1 MFNRDLPPL
10 PNAVSKLRPTLP
22 RPVLQR
28 NLPEPSA
35 LVAPSL
41 LRHGCYFLQY
51 VPITMDSPGL
61 NTQMSYQGTMRVEKH
76 GDLIQSSIE
85 PLHFDD
91 ALTISADLYIHDGID
106 QPDPADGIPIFPRN
120 HYRCYLRVT
129 SIQPAAVEDQ
139 LEGADSLQGVL
150 LTFDRYRYYTNNHSW
165 SSEGQFE
172 AVLQPVAALPDAPDE
187 TDRWTG
193 RVFGESGLP
202 VAQMTLDW
210 VSPYLRQ
217 AVIEVDRVAQAEAPL
232 ENSQGLDWPTIF
244 AQADWDV
251 TLQQSDD
258 PISEPSGETWSLAE
272 LHAAMLESRDT
283 TDLDKAWHYHLL
295 CVQRIKGASRGIMYD
310 SESIDSNNLP
320 REGAA
325 VATHWQIPDSESW
338 GTTRG
343 MRFGQASD
351 LYFRT
356 AVHEIGHTMGLRHNL
371 QDTGFMMAT
380 SVLTRM
386 TGEHDFPDNIAW
398 RFSDINSKRLRHM
411 PDPWVRPGMMPANRP
426 FAETPISRDD
436 LYIETEGLR
445 LTVEPL
451 LEVVPMGAPVRI
463 NLRLHNEQGGP
474 AQVPDSLSLKSEHVR
489 GSVIDP
495 AGTERTFQSVFQCV
509 DGEHLQTLESQ
520 ESIQHAVTLLRG
532 VQGALFPTPGIY
544 QIELELLWHVEGVLL
559 KVSDRTYIMVTPPV
573 DEAHARAALKALT
586 TPDLLLTLALGGD
599 HLQDGIEALQVA
611 LDNPVLR
618 PHFAVVEAKRIGQRF
633 RKRSGEPTTAC
644 GLMDAS
650 TVVSCAE
657 IKRMAEIIQKTRRDH
672 RHSGVVGKAVD
683 LLRAKTHQM
692 AQKEAVDQEIVEMVG
707 RL

>member
-436 LYIETEGLR
+436 LYIE
-445 LTVEPL
+445 
-451 LEVVPMGAPVRI
+451 PVRI

-559 KVSDRTYIMVTPPV
+559 
-573 DEAHARAALKALT
+573 
-586 TPDLLLTLALGGD
+586 GD